1 MNVKGRWQQPMKSR
15 IKLAL
20 TILVV
25 VLAVGSLSRFLDW
38 MNLPSDLWFW
48 SGLACLLLLLV
59 VTPTLVAMI
68 WRPQRL
74 KPSRH

>member
-1 MNVKGRWQQPMKSR
+1 MKSR

-25 VLAVGSLSRFLDW
+25 LLGVGSLSRFLDW
-38 MNLPSDLWFW
+38 MNLPSDVWFC
-48 SGLACLLLLLV
+48 SGLAALLLLLV

-74 KPSRH
+74 KPGRH

>member
-1 MNVKGRWQQPMKSR
+1 MKSR

-25 VLAVGSLSRFLDW
+25 LLAVGSLSRFLDW

-48 SGLACLLLLLV
+48 SGLAGLLLLLV
-59 VTPTLVAMI
+59 ATPALVATI
-68 WRPQRL
+68 WRPRRL
-74 KPSRH
+74 KPGRH

>member
-1 MNVKGRWQQPMKSR
+1 MKGR

-25 VLAVGSLSRFLDW
+25 LLAVGSLSRFLDW

-48 SGLACLLLLLV
+48 SGLAGMLLLLV
-59 VTPTLVAMI
+59 VTPTLVVMI
-68 WRPQRL
+68 WRGRRL
-74 KPSRH
+74 KPGRH

>member
-1 MNVKGRWQQPMKSR
+1 MISR

-25 VLAVGSLSRFLDW
+25 LLAVGSLSRFLDW

-48 SGLACLLLLLV
+48 SGLAGLLLLLV

-74 KPSRH
+74 KPGRR

>member
-1 MNVKGRWQQPMKSR
+1 MKSR

-25 VLAVGSLSRFLDW
+25 LLAVGSLSRFLEW

-48 SGLACLLLLLV
+48 SGLAGLLLLLV

-68 WRPQRL
+68 GRPQRL